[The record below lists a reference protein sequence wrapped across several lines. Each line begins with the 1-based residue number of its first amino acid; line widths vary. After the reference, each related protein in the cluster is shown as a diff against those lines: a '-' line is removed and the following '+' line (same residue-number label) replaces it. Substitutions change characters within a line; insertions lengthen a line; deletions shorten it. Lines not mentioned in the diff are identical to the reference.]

1 MAYLRCVLVDEV
13 CPLSSHPVPIFLSS
27 GSGLSAEALQQIF
40 QVQANL
46 ITNNNGVFAR
56 ASVLVSTNMPNSM
69 PHKIHKFSGH
79 RLTFEDIL

>member
-1 MAYLRCVLVDEV
+1 MAYLRRALVDEV
-13 CPLSSHPVPIFLSS
+13 CPLSSRPVQIFLSS

-56 ASVLVSTNMPNSM
+56 ASILVSTN
-69 PHKIHKFSGH
+69 
-79 RLTFEDIL
+79 TFN